1 MREWLESIAKYYVCG
16 LFATAFIYFEVEG
29 VPYSDLFVAAFTA
42 SLGVLG
48 ITVYGKVK
56 R

>member
-1 MREWLESIAKYYVCG
+1 LREWLESIAKYYTCALVVT
-16 LFATAFIYFEVEG
+16 FFVIMEWEG
-29 VPYSDLFVAAFTA
+29 IAYSDLFVAVLTA
-42 SLGVLG
+42 TLGILG